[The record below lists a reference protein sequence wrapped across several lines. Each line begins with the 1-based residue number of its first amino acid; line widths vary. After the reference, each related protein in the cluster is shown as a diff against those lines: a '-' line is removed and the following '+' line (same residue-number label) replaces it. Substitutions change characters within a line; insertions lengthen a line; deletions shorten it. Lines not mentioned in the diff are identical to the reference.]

1 MVTTIICSN
10 NNNYYG
16 YVYINNYCYR
26 VLVNP
31 YDSGINSPSN

>member
-1 MVTTIICSN
+1 MVTPVICSIIMD
-10 NNNYYG
+10 